1 MNLLKSFIVWL
12 CFIPV
17 AILNGGLREHVLLH
31 TLGERWALPA
41 SGIILIACIFL
52 ITWWLLPRVA
62 RSSTWRDGW
71 RTGTVWA
78 LATIAFELA
87 GGLASGSTPAELLA
101 AYNPLTGNL
110 WLLVVV
116 TTLLSPV
123 IMAKKMI
130 SHRNTKIIEIRK
142 MLAEK

>member
-17 AILNGGLREHVLLH
+17 AILNGGLREHVLVR
-31 TLGERWALPA
+31 TLGTEWALPA
-41 SGIILIACIFL
+41 SGIILSACIFL

-62 RSSTWRDGW
+62 RGSTWRDGW

-87 GGLASGSTPAELLA
+87 GGLASGSTLAELLA

-110 WLLVVV
+110 WLLVVA

-123 IMAKKMI
+123 IV
-130 SHRNTKIIEIRK
+130 TRK
-142 MLAEK
+142 SSSKTTE

>member
-41 SGIILIACIFL
+41 SGIILSTCIFL

-62 RSSTWRDGW
+62 RSSTWQDGW

-87 GGLASGSTPAELLA
+87 GGLASGSTLSELLA

-110 WLLVVV
+110 WLLVVA

-123 IMAKKMI
+123 IVTKK
-130 SHRNTKIIEIRK
+130 SSSKTTE
-142 MLAEK
+142 

>member
-41 SGIILIACIFL
+41 SGIILSACIFL

-62 RSSTWRDGW
+62 RSSNWRDGW
-71 RTGTVWA
+71 RIGTGWA

-87 GGLASGSTPAELLA
+87 GGLASGSTLSELLA
-101 AYNPLTGNL
+101 AYNPFTGNL
-110 WLLVVV
+110 WLLVVA

-123 IMAKKMI
+123 IVTKK
-130 SHRNTKIIEIRK
+130 SSPKTTE
-142 MLAEK
+142 